1 MVHILWRTFIT
12 GVQSVA
18 VMAFPFLTLLRQPQV
33 LPTPDSIHSFVVNDP
48 VQSAQDLG
56 NPPIAI
62 AAMFAFIGLLADCF
76 GQKPVLLRH
85 LQFIPLRT
93 AILPKSFARLS
104 LADSQ
109 LLDDLFNYLPAR
121 SRAYQFFDATS
132 LRMAFSMA

>member
-1 MVHILWRTFIT
+1 MI
-12 GVQSVA
+12 
-18 VMAFPFLTLLRQPQV
+18 
-33 LPTPDSIHSFVVNDP
+33 NDP

-56 NPPIAI
+56 NSPIAI
-62 AAMFAFIGLLADCF
+62 TAVFALISLLADRF
-76 GQKPVLLRH
+76 SQKPVLLGY

-109 LLDDLFNYLPAR
+109 LLDDLSNFLPAR
-121 SRAYQFFDATS
+121 SRADQFFDATS